1 MIRVDILDSSPVFLH
16 GLIQILTEN
25 GIRVIDARTS
35 PSPASQLN
43 WLADVY
49 LIDPDALC
57 PTDARRYVRHTARLG
72 GILLL
77 TAGLATEMDALLQA
91 GAGGIIS
98 KRESPDALVAAIR
111 LVAAGGVVNEAAEPP
126 AEPPA
131 EPDPATDADEHAEP
145 ETTLSRREEQVL
157 QQIAHGLTHGQ
168 VARRLGISRYTVDTY
183 VKRIRAKLRLGNKA
197 ELTRAAVLR
206 RLSLDM

>member
-35 PSPASQLN
+35 PARQLT

-57 PTDARRYVRHTARLG
+57 PTDARRYVQDTARLG

-77 TAGLATEMDALLQA
+77 TAGLPDEVEALLQA
-91 GAGGIIS
+91 GEGGIIS

-111 LVAAGGVVNEAAEPP
+111 MVAAGDTVTEVAAEPSTEPEP
-126 AEPPA
+126 AA
-131 EPDPATDADEHAEP
+131 DGDEHTEP
-145 ETTLSRREEQVL
+145 ETTLSPREEQVL

-183 VKRIRAKLRLGNKA
+183 VKRIRAKLRVGNKA

-206 RLSLDM
+206 RLSLGA